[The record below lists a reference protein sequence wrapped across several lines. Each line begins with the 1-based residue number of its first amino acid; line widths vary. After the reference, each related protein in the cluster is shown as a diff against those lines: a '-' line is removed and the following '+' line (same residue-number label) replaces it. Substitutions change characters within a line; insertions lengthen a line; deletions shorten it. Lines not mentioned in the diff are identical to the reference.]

1 MAATNLINETGF
13 DDLQRLYAA
22 ASHAGY
28 MADRAVV
35 EGTVGSEQDAC
46 TALRDFRTVAMNLF
60 PFDVAELLLNCVD
73 AATSRSNEYGF

>member
-1 MAATNLINETGF
+1 MATTNLIHETGF

-46 TALRDFRTVAMNLF
+46 TALRDFQDVARDLF
-60 PFDVAELLLNCVD
+60 PLDMAELLVNCVD